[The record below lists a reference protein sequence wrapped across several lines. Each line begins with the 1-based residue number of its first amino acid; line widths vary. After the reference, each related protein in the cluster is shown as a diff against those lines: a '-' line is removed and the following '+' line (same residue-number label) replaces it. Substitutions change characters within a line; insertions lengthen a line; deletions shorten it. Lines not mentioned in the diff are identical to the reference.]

1 MQNLV
6 AEIKRYLDE
15 RGWNRLKPG
24 DIAKSITIEAA
35 ELLELFQWSNPDLK
49 TVEQNSELMND
60 LKKEVADIMIY
71 AMELGVLLN
80 FDIEQAIREKLAYIK
95 KKYPAE
101 LMKKGNASQD
111 TYLKIKKQY
120 RKEG

>member
-1 MQNLV
+1 
-6 AEIKRYLDE
+6 
-15 RGWNRLKPG
+15 
-24 DIAKSITIEAA
+24 
-35 ELLELFQWSNPDLK
+35 
-49 TVEQNSELMND
+49 MND